1 MRTPKGGWGKGFS
14 IPDGKRERAPSESG
28 SKPPSGGVEIASAR
42 ATEEGLPGGRYSF
55 EIKGTSPR
63 SVALGDLSTMLSA
76 RFSGDAAVKLDG
88 SKETRI
94 QDLMLKYEKSIEET
108 KKQRERHTVA
118 LQALDQKQIALE
130 NAYKV
135 KLGNVS
141 AERAAIETSITAAN
155 IRLLDVEKEIKEREA
170 LYSSMIVGV
179 GPDVQVSPEI
189 ELKVEALIQK
199 WLSSLQDYDRPMPV
213 EWTDLGNRLCTLVAR
228 VVQQTKD
235 KMGV

>member
-1 MRTPKGGWGKGFS
+1 M
-14 IPDGKRERAPSESG
+14 
-28 SKPPSGGVEIASAR
+28 SAR
-42 ATEEGLPGGRYSF
+42 ATEEGLPGGRYTF
-55 EIKGTSPR
+55 EIKGSSPR

-76 RFSGDAAVKLDG
+76 RFNGDAAVKLDG

-108 KKQRERHTVA
+108 KKQREKHTAA
-118 LQALDQKQIALE
+118 LAFLDQKQIDLDKE
-130 NAYKV
+130 YKE

-141 AERAAIETSITAAN
+141 AERAAIEVSITGAQF
-155 IRLLDVEKEIKEREA
+155 RLASVEKEIKERET

-189 ELKVEALIQK
+189 ELKIEALIQK

-213 EWTDLGNRLCTLVAR
+213 EWTDLGNRLCTLIAR

-235 KMGV
+235 KMSG

>member
-1 MRTPKGGWGKGFS
+1 
-14 IPDGKRERAPSESG
+14 
-28 SKPPSGGVEIASAR
+28 VSAR
-42 ATEEGLPGGRYSF
+42 ATEEGLPGGRYTF
-55 EIKGTSPR
+55 EIKGSSPR

-76 RFSGDAAVKLDG
+76 RFNGDAAVKLDG

-108 KKQRERHTVA
+108 KKQREKHTAA
-118 LQALDQKQIALE
+118 LAFLDQKQIDLDKE
-130 NAYKV
+130 YKE

-141 AERAAIETSITAAN
+141 AERAAIEVSITGAQF
-155 IRLLDVEKEIKEREA
+155 RLASVEKEIKERET

-189 ELKVEALIQK
+189 ELKIEALIQK

-213 EWTDLGNRLCTLVAR
+213 EWTDLGNRLCTLIAR

-235 KMGV
+235 KMSG

>member
-1 MRTPKGGWGKGFS
+1 M
-14 IPDGKRERAPSESG
+14 
-28 SKPPSGGVEIASAR
+28 SAR
-42 ATEEGLPGGRYSF
+42 ATEEGLPGGRYTF
-55 EIKGTSPR
+55 EIKGSSPR

-108 KKQRERHTVA
+108 KKQREKHTAA
-118 LQALDQKQIALE
+118 LAALDQKQIDLDKE
-130 NAYKV
+130 YKE

-141 AERAAIETSITAAN
+141 AERAAIEVSITGAQF
-155 IRLLDVEKEIKEREA
+155 RLASVEKEIKERET

-189 ELKVEALIQK
+189 ELKIEALIQK

-213 EWTDLGNRLCTLVAR
+213 EWTDLGNRLCTLIAR

-235 KMGV
+235 KMSG